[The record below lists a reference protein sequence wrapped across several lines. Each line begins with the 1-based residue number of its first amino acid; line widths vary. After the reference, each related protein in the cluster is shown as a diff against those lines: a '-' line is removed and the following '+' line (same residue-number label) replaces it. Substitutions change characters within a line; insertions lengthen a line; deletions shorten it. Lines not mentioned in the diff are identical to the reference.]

1 MSDAADLGG
10 SGPAPFIVSLDA
22 PSGFPWEQRRAA
34 ELAARHNSPLPLE
47 DVILDVQRLGRWRL
61 GEPARFAAA
70 FFRRDA
76 IDGEAHHLAR
86 IDMFDIR
93 FLARDDATSMARQ
106 RDRMLPA
113 AVGGITIL
121 VFGACLWLALT
132 SRAALDTQLDARIAE
147 LELQV
152 RHAEA
157 AKRRLAD
164 KRDLG
169 QEGLAG
175 SQMSDMLEDLVWL
188 ARARDPGSAVRSL
201 EWTPQALTLSTET
214 PGAPIATRDR
224 AISAVDGAGGMA
236 RWAIPNPREPE
247 R

>member
-10 SGPAPFIVSLDA
+10 SGPEPFIVTLDA

-61 GEPARFAAA
+61 GEAGRFAAA

-76 IDGEAHHLAR
+76 VDGEAQHLAR
-86 IDMFDIR
+86 IDTFDIR
-93 FLARDDATSMARQ
+93 FIARDDAASTARQ
-106 RDRMLPA
+106 RDRMLPI
-113 AVGGITIL
+113 AVGGITVL
-121 VFGACLWLALT
+121 VFGACLWLAMS
-132 SRAALDTQLDARIAE
+132 SRGARDAQLDARIAE

-152 RHAEA
+152 RQGEA

-169 QEGLAG
+169 GERLAG
-175 SQMSDMLEDLVWL
+175 SQASDMLEDLVWL
-188 ARARDPGSAVRSL
+188 ARARDPGSAIRSL

-224 AISAVDGAGGMA
+224 TISAVDGAGGMA
-236 RWAIPNPREPE
+236 RWVIPNPREPE